1 MLRGAGTST
10 ILRRVCPAARPA
22 CSLARRLPF
31 HSATGSRYGTTEVRN
46 AKPHRRLLARSGVA
60 DRVID
65 CLAWPHTPYAGTQGS
80 HASESA
86 DDWVIVDSVRA
97 PSTRG
102 AYVLRWYA
110 AAMSYLSIGLAATCS
125 NASRW
130 LSRSDALT
138 SSDRS
143 SRLTELTSWLSVCWF
158 VQTGAG
164 TRSRTHKSGPTVR
177 ISWSCNGQVHSV
189 HVSHWL
195 SQVLTVHNVH

>member
-1 MLRGAGTST
+1 MQSHTAGCWRVAALLTVPSTAWRGHMT
-10 ILRRVCPAARPA
+10 
-22 CSLARRLPF
+22 
-31 HSATGSRYGTTEVRN
+31 
-46 AKPHRRLLARSGVA
+46 
-60 DRVID
+60 
-65 CLAWPHTPYAGTQGS
+65 YAGTQGS

-143 SRLTELTSWLSVCWF
+143 SRLTELTSWLSVCWLVLYKQALGHGAEPTSLDQLCGYRGRVMDRF
-158 VQTGAG
+158 IRFMCLTG
-164 TRSRTHKSGPTVR
+164 
-177 ISWSCNGQVHSV
+177 
-189 HVSHWL
+189 
-195 SQVLTVHNVH
+195 